1 MNRETEGGMT
11 KNPSCV
17 GCELG
22 RRDFL
27 FRASRAALGIAVALS
42 GSAMPASA
50 RPRRLIPNGEDLEG
64 EMAYP
69 IPPED
74 GVSIDTKNEVIL
86 VRHTG
91 RVYAFALA
99 CPHQNTGLRWRK
111 ANDRFECPKHHSK
124 YAPDGKFL
132 SGRATRSMDR
142 LPIRRAGDQIMVDV
156 DRVFQED
163 TDPTGWAE
171 AVVTLS

>member
-1 MNRETEGGMT
+1 MTRQTEGGTT
-11 KNPSCV
+11 KKPACE

-27 FRASRAALGIAVALS
+27 LRASRTALGIVVALG

-50 RPRRLIPNGEDLEG
+50 RPLRLIPSGEDLNG
-64 EMAYP
+64 EKAYP
-69 IPPED
+69 IPPQD
-74 GVSIDTKNEVIL
+74 GVSIDTDNDVIM
-86 VRHTG
+86 VRHAG
-91 RVYAFALA
+91 RVYAFALS
-99 CPHQNTGLRWRK
+99 CPHQNTALRWRK
-111 ANDRFECPKHHSK
+111 ADNRFECPKHHSK
-124 YAPDGKFL
+124 YGPDGTYL

-142 LPIRRAGDQIMVDV
+142 RPIRRAGDQILVDV
-156 DRVFQED
+156 DMVFQED